1 MYRRLVPYESKYRT
15 NRFKLVFFLFYYV
28 LLRYMI
34 FHSEVFF
41 TLVTN
46 LIGFTP
52 IFCPFYRSL
61 PDPEVLC
68 TYIEFLDK
76 LGVFRPDG
84 RSVEFAAA
92 YASVYDIFG
101 QRVGPVEDRPG
112 HYEPS
117 AGEVGPVA
125 AEGFTWLD
133 YGQNLRGHPVL

>member
-1 MYRRLVPYESKYRT
+1 M
-15 NRFKLVFFLFYYV
+15 
-28 LLRYMI
+28 LLQ
-34 FHSEVFF
+34 VKAFF
-41 TLVTN
+41 TFIGN
-46 LIGFTP
+46 SIGLIP
-52 IFCPFYRSL
+52 ISYGSYRPL

-68 TYIEFLDK
+68 TYVEFLDK

-84 RSVEFAAA
+84 RSVEFTAA

-101 QRVGPVEDRPG
+101 QRIGPVEDRPG